1 MTVLGMAGAFLL
13 VLAVIFLFGNLWFH
27 LVEAV
32 LGWIKGK
39 FARRGEPPAWHVLP
53 PDEGDEKDGRPRR

>member
-53 PDEGDEKDGRPRR
+53 PDKGDEKDGRPRR